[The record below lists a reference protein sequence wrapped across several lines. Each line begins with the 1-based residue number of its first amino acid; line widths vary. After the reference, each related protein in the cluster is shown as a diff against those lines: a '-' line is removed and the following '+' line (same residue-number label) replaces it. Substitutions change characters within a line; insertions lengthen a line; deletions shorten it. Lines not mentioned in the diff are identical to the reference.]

1 MHVLTETLD
10 PEIPMNFEES
20 TGSKS
25 LAQDRQGAGVG
36 VGMGVGVGRNAENRL
51 LVERM
56 KRGEAR
62 LKELR
67 IQVSGCRSDKTS

>member
-25 LAQDRQGAGVG
+25 LAQDRQGAGM
-36 VGMGVGVGRNAENRL
+36 GMGVGRNAENRL